1 MARKSNKTEQVMRL
15 ITKDGGEQNAVSKDA
30 LPVDV
35 EIDVRPPK
43 KEEHKIETKL
53 KIEIDPEIEV
63 KSKDKQNKVKGAGAA
78 DPIIEPVDESGI
90 RLVNLTEHLVKEK
103 AKEMMDKLNV
113 CSCPDC
119 TMDVLALAL
128 NSLKNNYITTNKGR
142 LHVQLEIY
150 KKQYETDII
159 AALAKACVR
168 VKVSPRHKE
177 QE

>member
-1 MARKSNKTEQVMRL
+1 MARKSNKTEQVMKL
-15 ITKDGGEQNAVSKDA
+15 ITKDSGEQNAVSEET

-35 EIDVRPPK
+35 EIDVKPPAK
-43 KEEHKIETKL
+43 KEHKIETKL
-53 KIEIDPEIEV
+53 KIEIEPEIEV
-63 KSKDKQNKVKGAGAA
+63 KSKVKKDEHAKSGTDAH
-78 DPIIEPVDESGI
+78 EPVKDEASV
-90 RLVNLTEHLVKEK
+90 RLINLTEFLVREK
-103 AKEMMDKLNV
+103 SEEMMEKLNV

-119 TMDVLALAL
+119 RLDVLALAL
-128 NSLKNNYITTNKGR
+128 NALPNKYITTNEGR

-150 KKQYETDII
+150 KKQYETDIV